1 MAIAVTIT
9 VIILNT
15 VTLFMIVSALR
26 LLSSS
31 RVLWSS
37 SSSCLSSSSLSS
49 SPPDRLPC
57 RFLHCREIQHQ
68 NTTAIFS
75 ILTDT
80 TLTIH
85 VRLVCIKVVDIIIA
99 WSLTALSWSHAYHHY
114 LCSQHHGKYRHHDHH
129 QQPPPLVQDR
139 GTSDAEMSNL
149 QVSRSSQCW
158 PKLGRWLGWWGN
170 IGFRPRM
177 IFIWAN
183 PSWSRASVRWHNSQ
197 QALLIT
203 LPKKWTQKVHFA
215 SNKQTNNQIVTAWL
229 KTMGRMIMLMML
241 KMKMV
246 MRGYLASTFVL
257 ELEKKKGVACTSS
270 GFAV

>member
-129 QQPPPLVQDR
+129 QQPPPPHHHLHLQHHQHYNPPHRLQSGCDNLIVRLLV
-139 GTSDAEMSNL
+139 TSKVEPSVSIFFGKVINKACCELCQRTDARDQLGLAQM
-149 QVSRSSQCW
+149 
-158 PKLGRWLGWWGN
+158 KIILGRKPILPHHPNHLPSFGHPQPALWRSGYLQIWH
-170 IGFRPRM
+170 FR
-177 IFIWAN
+177 
-183 PSWSRASVRWHNSQ
+183 
-197 QALLIT
+197 IT
-203 LPKKWTQKVHFA
+203 CATVL
-215 SNKQTNNQIVTAWL
+215 NQ
-229 KTMGRMIMLMML
+229 
-241 KMKMV
+241 
-246 MRGYLASTFVL
+246 GYLASTFVL
-257 ELEKKKGVACTSS
+257 ELEKKRV
-270 GFAV
+270 

>member
-26 LLSSS
+26 LLPSS
-31 RVLWSS
+31 RVLGSS

-68 NTTAIFS
+68 NTTAIFF

-80 TLTIH
+80 TITIH

-129 QQPPPLVQDR
+129 QQPPPPHHHLHLQHHQHYHPPHRLQSGCDNLIVRLLV
-139 GTSDAEMSNL
+139 TSKVNL
-149 QVSRSSQCW
+149 LC
-158 PKLGRWLGWWGN
+158 P
-170 IGFRPRM
+170 F
-177 IFIWAN
+177 F
-183 PSWSRASVRWHNSQ
+183 
-197 QALLIT
+197 
-203 LPKKWTQKVHFA
+203 
-215 SNKQTNNQIVTAWL
+215 
-229 KTMGRMIMLMML
+229 
-241 KMKMV
+241 
-246 MRGYLASTFVL
+246 LA
-257 ELEKKKGVACTSS
+257 K
-270 GFAV
+270 